1 MSDVVKKD
9 AKLPS
14 QQTQPDYRRVPQT
27 YHDGKSPAA
36 WAGAM
41 GSLAAFV
48 VGAVGFLLMNVSVIV
63 VAAVIL
69 ALSGVATLVLR
80 GLGYGEA
87 VGYDGRPRS

>member
-41 GSLAAFV
+41 GRAAH
-48 VGAVGFLLMNVSVIV
+48 
-63 VAAVIL
+63 AANAMAFVIL

>member
-1 MSDVVKKD
+1 
-9 AKLPS
+9 
-14 QQTQPDYRRVPQT
+14 
-27 YHDGKSPAA
+27 
-36 WAGAM
+36 
-41 GSLAAFV
+41 
-48 VGAVGFLLMNVSVIV
+48 MNGPVIV